1 MGIIRDLFDIHQFK
15 KEERAIKQS
24 GGSLENPQNWLM
36 KMFGGNATLAGVDVD
51 ADTAMK
57 YSAIW
62 SAVNRISGTIG
73 FLPFNVY
80 ERVGERGKKKAT
92 AHPVFDLLRYRP
104 NPFMTAQVF
113 RETLQAHVLWGNGYA
128 EIERDGA
135 SRPIN
140 LWLLLPNMVRPV
152 MENGQLVYKVTD
164 RRKNIEAVI
173 PAEDM
178 LHIPGLGYDGLKGY
192 SVIEYMAENT
202 GLSLATE
209 KNMAGFL
216 GNDSSPPG
224 YLESDNPLKKET
236 MDETEK
242 RWEEKH
248 RGTDKKYR
256 VAILH
261 SGLHWKASG
270 ISAKDSQLIE
280 TRTFN
285 VTDVAR
291 WFEISPHLLADL
303 GRATWGNVESLFTEF
318 VVLTLQKWIT
328 KWEQECNRKLF
339 SELERARYFAEFLIS
354 GLLRGDTASQT
365 ASFTAGR
372 TGGWLCV
379 NDIREM
385 INLNPIDNG
394 DIYLEPLNMKEAG
407 QTIVQVPPA
416 KPAPDANQANN
427 YRALLYDT
435 WRRITTKEVNA
446 LRKAGDNG
454 QFDTF
459 IDEFYAEHRN
469 YVLQLIEPVLR
480 LLADKADVNVL
491 VDSYVIEQKTQLR
504 QAKSNGSLAAV
515 FTRWQNDL
523 PADRTERI
531 LKDI

>member
-1 MGIIRDLFDIHQFK
+1 
-15 KEERAIKQS
+15 
-24 GGSLENPQNWLM
+24 
-36 KMFGGNATLAGVDVD
+36 MFGGNTTLAGVDVD

-92 AHPVFDLLRYRP
+92 AHPVYDLLRYRP

-113 RETLQAHVLWGNGYA
+113 RETLQSHVLWGNGYA
-128 EIERDGA
+128 EIERDIAG
-135 SRPIN
+135 RPIN
-140 LWLLLPNMVRPV
+140 LWLLMPNRVRPV
-152 MENGQLVYKVTD
+152 IENDRLVYKVTD
-164 RRKNIEAVI
+164 RQSNVEATI
-173 PAEDM
+173 PALDI
-178 LHIPGLGYDGLKGY
+178 LHIPGLGYDGLQGY

-224 YLESDNPLKKET
+224 FLLSTNPLKKDT
-236 MDETEK
+236 KDELE
-242 RWEEKH
+242 RDWEAKH
-248 RGTDKKYR
+248 KGTDKKYR
-256 VAILH
+256 IAILH
-261 SGLHWKASG
+261 SGLTYQSIG
-270 ISAKDSQLIE
+270 VTAKDSQLIE

-303 GRATWGNVESLFTEF
+303 GRATWGNVESLFIEF

-339 SELERARYFAEFLIS
+339 SEKERTRYFAEFLIA
-354 GLLRGDTASQT
+354 GLMRGDMKARYESYNIGRN
-365 ASFTAGR
+365 AGY
-372 TGGWLCV
+372 LSV

-385 INLNPIDNG
+385 ENMNPIDNG
-394 DIYLEPLNMKEAG
+394 DIYLEPLNMKPAG
-407 QTIVQVPPA
+407 QDNLR
-416 KPAPDANQANN
+416 KDNF
-427 YRALLYDT
+427 RALLYDT

-469 YVLQLIEPVLR
+469 YILQLIEPVLR
-480 LLADKADVNVL
+480 LLADKVDVNVL
-491 VDSYVIEQKTQLR
+491 VDSYVNEQKIQLR
-504 QAKSNGSLAAV
+504 AAKGNNSLAAV
-515 FTRWQNDL
+515 FARWQNDL

-531 LKDI
+531 LKTLVNN